1 MIHIVMTKQCHYM
14 NIHKCVFKQRS
25 AIISEPCVKQLQIQR
40 LMKHKISSKYPS
52 LKLALSNEDEQI
64 IILTSKPEVIHSHR
78 KVLSR
83 QRHAKTS
90 LLHFNSSTQ

>member
-25 AIISEPCVKQLQIQR
+25 AITSEPCVKQLQIQR

-52 LKLALSNEDEQI
+52 LKLALCNEDEQI
-64 IILTSKPEVIHSHR
+64 IILTSKPEVTLTQKSIV
-78 KVLSR
+78 K
-83 QRHAKTS
+83 AKTC
-90 LLHFNSSTQ
+90 